1 MTQRGGNSPGCRRD
15 ARPDDLGCRNGE
27 IAGEREADVS
37 TCNDTRNLLHVQQ
50 NGVRAG
56 TQQLHKV
63 NSRSSLQ
70 RESTW
75 GRGGRK
81 ECKLWMLQEYIKR
94 VTVGCC
100 NVFLVVGRGCWG
112 ERGEWQ
118 GEQVKGI
125 NWDYSLPR
133 VTAANEVQKMKL
145 VLRLFFKK
153 KTHILNFL
161 VLIF

>member
-1 MTQRGGNSPGCRRD
+1 MTEKGGHSPACRRD
-15 ARPDDLGCRNGE
+15 ARPDDLGCRNRE

-63 NSRSSLQ
+63 NSRSKLPEITETTQS
-70 RESTW
+70 RP
-75 GRGGRK
+75 GGRVVEK
-81 ECKLWMLQEYIKR
+81 SGKLWMLQEYKKR

-145 VLRLFFKK
+145 VLRLFF
-153 KTHILNFL
+153 F
-161 VLIF
+161 